1 MTPEE
6 QFELDLLVEMDILAA
21 KKELRARKE
30 AEAEQA
36 RSAAMG
42 GPTVAPEEQARL
54 DAEAMREAERRRF
67 QAVQQRPPGVP
78 LPPVP
83 PLDVTAAE
91 RERSRI
97 TTPGGAAEE
106 PYLEAREGVVP
117 FLRPTRIEEVPTPG
131 PIAGPATMRV
141 IREQAPFPARLGET
155 VAREPTA
162 TEEFVEAFARQ
173 PVLTR
178 EAGRQLAAGAEPS
191 TVQRRV
197 GELGGAVVE
206 TPFQAVMRAVP
217 TAVPAMAVEAYRAVG
232 SALTDRTE
240 PIPVSGSA
248 LPAALGEAVAG
259 AIEGLSPTAARYVR
273 NVASVPAAIEGVVA
287 PYKKPVQAARLFE
300 EVTGQKI
307 PVLSEELATIGEMRP
322 FVPAPAAI
330 ADKPISQR
338 IREGETVADVMASDP
353 KLVAVYDREFG
364 ALAPAVREVQ
374 GLMYE
379 LPLPLT
385 PFGAVTRAAKVV
397 PGAAKAGRAVSEAV
411 TGALTKAAVKQADT
425 RLANKVYENVVGSA
439 YTGRTPLTLDTV
451 QDEII
456 RSTSAMQALDLGRLA
471 EVGITV
477 GDEAGAL
484 RKFTAPAI
492 EQARRDLARVAPRTD
507 LVRVSP
513 SYAVPK
519 SIAPKVTTEAAADV
533 SRVRTQAQAAGRSLT
548 RAEEAGVRDAA
559 VRRAAQAEA
568 RRLDELGQ
576 FQVLLD
582 GIDTPRVWDGQLVR
596 AVRAVRAPEQAMK
609 RAAVTA
615 AEQEVARQGM
625 NALRVL
631 RREVEAGSAA
641 GKTLNEIIEGVG
653 ARELAEVS
661 DAEVVAK
668 VLEEAYGGLR
678 GRALLQRIPEGVG
691 REILR
696 PDVAAGL
703 HAELVRTGA
712 LPRSTVPPAWA
723 ANATKIIL
731 EEGVRKR
738 ISEGVKAAFDA
749 RYPDIKTPTLAVKG
763 AATLE
768 ELKFFENGAEELFR
782 LADSIPT
789 RGASLPADV
798 QQVAELVAAA
808 VRNVR
813 QKVRIPIV
821 AEARL
826 LAGERFSAPVRAY
839 LTTRYGIPAGSD
851 LVGVTTPYGYL
862 RPDDLQGM
870 IDALGGFGP
879 SRMDVA
885 RRGLMVG
892 DILRAADTTPGGKA
906 IDLAFGRPMA
916 YAAVDG
922 IEEGFRRGVFVRA
935 LQEGKTPEAAIELA
949 RRSQLDYGAAGDDAI
964 IQALAPYW
972 SGFISTAAQGR
983 EFIDRAAR
991 NPGAYVAYLR
1001 ALRAQQEA
1009 QDPEREQGD
1018 LPLTRFYAPLPE
1030 GATTDLLGRPID
1042 VLGPSAPLLA
1052 PVYVPIA
1059 IAQAIEGVAAVGEL
1073 ALDGELIGA
1082 ALDGST
1088 EALDELAAR
1097 SASLSAGF
1105 GGEVEP
1111 AGARTTK
1118 RTGGGPTL
1126 DQTYMATLAIA
1137 RAYDPDGSTGI
1148 QAKALELLA
1157 PDVVMPPKALAAGAK
1172 SSLWTA
1178 PPPKTVPGTFVYR
1191 TSIPIAGTDERQ
1203 EVFAV
1208 IKPSKVGRQRIQALS
1223 EFPLLGDP
1231 GSSATRIAGTALE
1244 SGVPE
1249 AVLWAVGAETV
1260 EAPTR
1265 QAVEQTR

>member
-1 MTPEE
+1 MPRIFEFEGVEYELPDDATIQDFNRFIARRE
-6 QFELDLLVEMDILAA
+6 QT
-21 KKELRARKE
+21 
-30 AEAEQA
+30 A
-36 RSAAMG
+36 RSAALG
-42 GPTVAPEEQARL
+42 GPTVAPEDQARL

-131 PIAGPATMRV
+131 PLAGPATMRV
-141 IREQAPFPARLGET
+141 IREQAPFPARPGAT
-155 VAREPTA
+155 VEREPTA

-191 TVQRRV
+191 TVQRRA

-273 NVASVPAAIEGVVA
+273 NVTSLPAAIEGVVA

-379 LPLPLT
+379 LPMPLT
-385 PFGAVTRAAKVV
+385 PFGAVTRAAKLV

-411 TGALTKAAVKQADT
+411 TGTLANAAVKKADT

-456 RSTSAMQALDLGRLA
+456 RSTSYMKALGLGQFE

-477 GDEAGAL
+477 AEEAGAL

-492 EQARRDLARVAPRTD
+492 EQAKRDLARVAPRTD

-519 SIAPKVTTEAAADV
+519 SIAPKVTAEAAADV

-559 VRRAAQAEA
+559 VRRAAQVEA

-576 FQVLLD
+576 YQVLLD
-582 GIDTPRVWDGQLVR
+582 GLDTPRVWDGQLVR
-596 AVRAVRAPEQAMK
+596 AVRALQSPEQAMK

-631 RREVEAGSAA
+631 RRDFEAGSKA
-641 GKTLNEIIEGVG
+641 GKTLNEIIEEVG
-653 ARELAEVS
+653 ARELAGVS

-703 HAELVRTGA
+703 HAELIRTGA
-712 LPRSTVPPAWA
+712 IPRSLSPAWA

-738 ISEGVKAAFDA
+738 IPEGVKAEFLA
-749 RYPDIKTPTLAVKG
+749 RYPDIQTPTLAVKG

-768 ELKFFENGAEELFR
+768 EVKFFENGAEELFR
-782 LADSIPT
+782 LADSTPT

-798 QQVAELVAAA
+798 QQVAELVAAS

-906 IDLAFGRPMA
+906 IDLAVGRPMA

-949 RRSQLDYGAAGDDAI
+949 RRSQLDYGAAGDSTI

-972 SGFISTAAQGR
+972 SGFVSTAAAGR

-991 NPGAYVAYLR
+991 NPEAYITYLR

-1059 IAQAIEGVAAVGEL
+1059 IAQAVETSGAVAEL
-1073 ALDGELIGA
+1073 ALDGELIRA

-1105 GGEVEP
+1105 GGEATP
-1111 AGARTTK
+1111 TGARTTK

-1126 DQTYMATLAIA
+1126 EQTYMATLAIA
-1137 RAYDPDGSTGI
+1137 RAYDPDGSSGI
-1148 QAKALELLA
+1148 QARALDFLA

-1172 SSLWTA
+1172 SSLWTS

-1203 EVFAV
+1203 EVFSV

-1223 EFPLLGDP
+1223 EVPFLGDP
-1231 GSSATRIAGTALE
+1231 ASSATRIAGTALE
-1244 SGVPE
+1244 SGLPE